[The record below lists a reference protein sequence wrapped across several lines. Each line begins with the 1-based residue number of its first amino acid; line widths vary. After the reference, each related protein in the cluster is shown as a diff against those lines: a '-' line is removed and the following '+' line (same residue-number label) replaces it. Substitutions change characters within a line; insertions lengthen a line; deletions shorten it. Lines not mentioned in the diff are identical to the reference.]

1 MGRRTLSA
9 VIAGF
14 AAIAAASAAMPL
26 PASAETTRLS
36 AAPGFSDQAPNFD
49 ARFGVFGSAFDNA
62 ARSSMSING
71 EIVTLKLPLR
81 WGASWLL
88 PQLQAGNV
96 PNLNKISSSLYGGL
110 MWSVPLASRIFAEA
124 FVGARA
130 PNDATTATPA
140 LAALSCQP
148 NVQAGGNLGYRMSD
162 QWNLML
168 TYNHLSNSRN
178 LGMGC
183 GDRAPTGLSSYGARV
198 GFSF

>member
-1 MGRRTLSA
+1 MGRSALSA
-9 VIAGF
+9 F
-14 AAIAAASAAMPL
+14 AAMLAVIVAASVAALL
-26 PASAETTRLS
+26 PASAETRLS
-36 AAPGFSDQAPNFD
+36 GASGLSDQAPNFD

-62 ARSSMSING
+62 AGSSINVNG
-71 EIVTLKLPLR
+71 EVVTLKLPFR

-88 PQLQAGNV
+88 PQLQAGSV
-96 PNLNKISSSLYGGL
+96 PNLNKTSSSVYAGL
-110 MWSVPLASRIFAEA
+110 MWSVPIASRIFAEA

-130 PNDATTATPA
+130 PNDVASARPGMA
-140 LAALSCQP
+140 SLSCQP

-183 GDRAPTGLSSYGARV
+183 GDRGPNGLNSYGARV